1 MIGSHLERA
10 EREMTRWRILFALYA
25 GRGIALSEHLLLTVL
40 CDIRLPATPASLRRE
55 LDYLEACKLLEIER
69 APHNTWLA
77 ELTALGIQVVE
88 YSVDCPPGIARP
100 PEH

>member
-1 MIGSHLERA
+1 MITSQLERA
-10 EREMTRWRILFALYA
+10 EREMTRWRILYALNA
-25 GRGIALSEHLLLTVL
+25 GRPTSITEHLLLTVL
-40 CDIRLPATPASLRRE
+40 CDIKLSATPASLRRE
-55 LDYLEACKLLEIER
+55 LDYLEACELIEIER

-88 YSVDCPPGIARP
+88 YSVPCPPGIARP